1 MCEASLVHMYCRQA
15 VLELSSSQDIPLEPL
30 PIEPH
35 LHHLHMLCC
44 AHFAEPLPDCLT
56 VSENVNLARD
66 PQHALL
72 TVQGSLLD
80 NFFQSTEN
88 FLKQLEQIVES
99 FSNAGQLVMLTEKL
113 LQCLHNSPKQ
123 CGHLEIKLGETKE
136 NSDIHFPSAAFLYV
150 SCLATEP
157 PVVSK
162 QTWVQI
168 FCYKGGQGKA
178 GRQQLQEVIQY
189 PSEAPPHFP
198 SVLLP
203 FDRVHVKILGCS
215 ASANTSL
222 VFHALPPNLLLAL
235 AFSTVL
241 MQVKQT
247 SEQLTQSL
255 QVCFNRWEH
264 FLKRYDAPSP
274 LKQTVFQL
282 LSKLS
287 CTEPSLRTSADFVTN
302 LQSELKQL
310 YEKEVT
316 FFQSSSSSNKGKTKA
331 SLTFPPKDYLTC
343 GGTGRFSNYL
353 QSLVELYL
361 TISRDQGVEKTE
373 VEPKKKPSKAK
384 KSTPAAATATA
395 AKEETKDWLN
405 KLSHTVESLLPLE
418 EKSLSISNNSY
429 FDQALTASLPVKI
442 HNRLLVV
449 TGLPTALPCC
459 EMRNHIQK
467 LTVSH
472 GGLYRNELYVA
483 SEKRIVPATPDD
495 DVESLSRLLAG
506 EKDKQEEAQAADGDV
521 KADEKDPDDGSN
533 DDTKGSTKDNKPGG
547 TGSDKQVDIPLG
559 HAILE
564 VSSSVR
570 LHQIKSAI
578 LSSSLLKVEGG
589 NLAVHTVSDQL
600 QCSSNSHNN
609 ILHSYLRSKLCS
621 SDQCLHPHVKQL
633 FTRVFNSSIKESST
647 DDKQQSTAGASKASI
662 CDNNICNLLKRFL
675 NGYRG
680 KTILADILNELY
692 GDQTA
697 QDGGLLPV
705 QKFLD
710 WVSKQCWDNVTQ
722 VWSGLL
728 AIGYNLHFER

>member
-1 MCEASLVHMYCRQA
+1 MS
-15 VLELSSSQDIPLEPL
+15 LEPL

-35 LHHLHMLCC
+35 LQHLHMLSCS
-44 AHFAEPLPDCLT
+44 HFAEPLPDCLT
-56 VSENVNLARD
+56 VSENVNLAHH

-72 TVQGSLLD
+72 TVQGTLLD
-80 NFFQSTEN
+80 SFFHSADMY
-88 FLKQLEQIVES
+88 LKQLEQVVES
-99 FSNAGQLVMLTEKL
+99 FTKAGQLVVLTERL

-136 NSDIHFPSAAFLYV
+136 NTDIYFPSAAFLYV
-150 SCLATEP
+150 SCLSTEP
-157 PVVSK
+157 SAASK
-162 QTWVQI
+162 QSWVQV

-189 PSEAPPHFP
+189 PSESPPHFP
-198 SVLLP
+198 TVLLP

-215 ASANTSL
+215 ASANTTL

-235 AFSTVL
+235 SFSTVL
-241 MQVKQT
+241 LWVRQT
-247 SEQLTQSL
+247 TEQLTQSL
-255 QVCFNRWEH
+255 QICFNRWEH

-274 LKQTVFQL
+274 LKQSVFQL
-282 LSKLS
+282 LSQLS
-287 CTEPSLRTSADFVTN
+287 CTASSIKASSDFVTN

-316 FFQSSSSSNKGKTKA
+316 FFQSSSSSSSSSSSKGKTKA
-331 SLTFPPKDYLTC
+331 LLSFPPKDYLTN

-353 QSLVELYL
+353 QSLLELYL
-361 TISRDQGVEKTE
+361 IVNRDRGMEKTE
-373 VEPKKKPSKAK
+373 VEPKKKPIKGK
-384 KSTPAAATATA
+384 KSASATAT
-395 AKEETKDWLN
+395 KEEAKDWLT
-405 KLSHTVESLLPLE
+405 KISHIVESLLPLE
-418 EKSLSISNNSY
+418 ERTCSTSSNAY
-429 FDQALTASLPVKI
+429 FDQALTLSLPVKI

-449 TGLPTALPCC
+449 TGLPTGVTCDDI
-459 EMRNHIQK
+459 RSHIQK
-467 LTVSH
+467 LTASH
-472 GGLYRNELYVA
+472 GGLYHNELYVA

-506 EKDKQEEAQAADGDV
+506 EKDKQEGASAADGDV
-521 KADEKDPDDGSN
+521 KSDEKVTDDGARN
-533 DDTKGSTKDNKPGG
+533 DDTKGGTKESKHGDTGG
-547 TGSDKQVDIPLG
+547 VTRDDKQVDIPLG

-564 VSSSVR
+564 ITSSVR
-570 LHQIKSAI
+570 LQQIKSAI

-589 NLAVHTVSDQL
+589 DLAVHTVSDQL

-609 ILHSYLRSKLCS
+609 ILHSYLKSKLCAS
-621 SDQCLHPHVKQL
+621 QDCLHPHVKEL
-633 FTRVFNSSIKESST
+633 FMKVFNSSVKEST
-647 DDKQQSTAGASKASI
+647 ADGTGDKQSVTGASKASI
-662 CDNNICNLLKRFL
+662 CDNSPCNLFKRFL

-692 GDQTA
+692 GEQTA

-705 QKFLD
+705 EKFLA

>member
-1 MCEASLVHMYCRQA
+1 MYCRQA
-15 VLELSSSQDIPLEPL
+15 VLELSSSQYMSLEPL

-35 LHHLHMLCC
+35 LQHLHMLCC
-44 AHFAEPLPDCLT
+44 SYFAEPLPDCLT
-56 VSENVNLARD
+56 VSENVNLAHN

-72 TVQGSLLD
+72 AVQGTLLD
-80 NFFQSTEN
+80 NFFHSADM
-88 FLKQLEQIVES
+88 FLKQTEQVVES
-99 FSNAGQLVMLTEKL
+99 FTKAEQLVLLTEKL

-136 NSDIHFPSAAFLYV
+136 NTDIHFPSAAFLYV

-157 PVVSK
+157 PAVSK
-162 QTWVQI
+162 QMWVQV

-189 PSEAPPHFP
+189 PSESPPHFP
-198 SVLLP
+198 TVLLP
-203 FDRVHVKILGCS
+203 FDRVHVKMLGCT
-215 ASANTSL
+215 ASANTTL

-235 AFSTVL
+235 AFSAVL
-241 MQVKQT
+241 LRVRQT

-255 QVCFNRWEH
+255 QMCFNRWEH

-274 LKQTVFQL
+274 LKQSVFQL
-282 LSKLS
+282 LSQLS
-287 CTEPSLRTSADFVTN
+287 CTTPSIKTSSDLVTS

-316 FFQSSSSSNKGKTKA
+316 FFQSSSGSSGSKGKTKV
-331 SLTFPPKDYLTC
+331 SLSFPPKDYLTD

-353 QSLVELYL
+353 QSLLELYL
-361 TISRDQGVEKTE
+361 VINRDHGVEKTE
-373 VEPKKKPSKAK
+373 AELKKKTSKGK
-384 KSTPAAATATA
+384 KSAAATA
-395 AKEETKDWLN
+395 AKEETKDWLT
-405 KLSHTVESLLPLE
+405 KVSHIVESLLPLE
-418 EKSLSISNNSY
+418 ERSCSTSSNAY
-429 FDQALTASLPVKI
+429 FDQTLTLSLPVKI

-449 TGLPTALPCC
+449 TGLPTGISCDDI
-459 EMRNHIQK
+459 RSHIQK

-472 GGLYRNELYVA
+472 GGLYRSELYVA

-506 EKDKQEEAQAADGDV
+506 EKDKQEGASAADGDV
-521 KADEKDPDDGSN
+521 KLDEKVIDDGAGN
-533 DDTKGSTKDNKPGG
+533 DDTKGGTKESKHGDTGG
-547 TGSDKQVDIPLG
+547 VSRDDKQIDIPLG
-559 HAILE
+559 HVILE

-589 NLAVHTVSDQL
+589 DLAVHTVSDQL

-609 ILHSYLRSKLCS
+609 ILHSYLKGKLCAS
-621 SDQCLHPHVKQL
+621 QHCLHPHVKEL
-633 FTRVFNSSIKESST
+633 FIKVFNSSIKEST
-647 DDKQQSTAGASKASI
+647 VDGTGDKQSITGASKASI
-662 CDNNICNLLKRFL
+662 CDNSPCNLFKRFL

-692 GDQTA
+692 GEQTA

-705 QKFLD
+705 EKFLD
-710 WVSKQCWDNVTQ
+710 WVTKQCWDNVTQ

-728 AIGYNLHFER
+728 VIGYNLHFER

>member
-66 PQHALL
+66 PRHALL
-72 TVQGSLLD
+72 AVQGSLLD
-80 NFFQSTEN
+80 NFFQATEN
-88 FLKQLEQIVES
+88 FLKQLEQILET
-99 FSNAGQLVMLTEKL
+99 FSKAGQLVVLTEKL

-162 QTWVQI
+162 QVWVQI

-189 PSEAPPHFP
+189 PSELPSHFP
-198 SVLLP
+198 TVLLP
-203 FDRVHVKILGCS
+203 FDRVHVKVLGCS
-215 ASANTSL
+215 ASANTTL

-241 MQVKQT
+241 LQVRQA
-247 SEQLTQSL
+247 SEQFTQSL

-274 LKQTVFQL
+274 LKLTVFQL
-282 LSKLS
+282 LSQLS
-287 CTEPSLRTSADFVTN
+287 CTGPSIRTSTDFVTS

-316 FFQSSSSSNKGKTKA
+316 FFQSSTSSNKGKTKA
-331 SLTFPPKDYLTC
+331 LLSFPPKDYLTC

-353 QSLVELYL
+353 QSLLELYL
-361 TISRDQGVEKTE
+361 IINRDHSVEKSE
-373 VEPKKKPSKAK
+373 VESKKKSNKAK
-384 KSTPAAATATA
+384 KSATAAA

-405 KLSHTVESLLPLE
+405 KLSHTVENLLPLE
-418 EKSLSISNNSY
+418 ERSFSISSNSY

-449 TGLPTALPCC
+449 TGLPTAVPCD
-459 EMRNHIQK
+459 ELKNHIQK
-467 LTVSH
+467 LTISH
-472 GGLYRNELYVA
+472 GGLYHNELYVA

-521 KADEKDPDDGSN
+521 KADEKGPNEAKTDDG
-533 DDTKGSTKDNKPGG
+533 TKGSTKDNKLGD
-547 TGSDKQVDIPLG
+547 TSDRQIDIPLG

-578 LSSSLLKVEGG
+578 LSSSLLQVEGG

-609 ILHSYLRSKLCS
+609 ILHSYLKSKLCS
-621 SDQCLHPHVKQL
+621 SQHCLHPHVKEL
-633 FTRVFNSSIKESST
+633 FTKVFNSSIKESSV
-647 DDKQQSTAGASKASI
+647 DDKQQSTTGASKASI
-662 CDNNICNLLKRFL
+662 CDNNPCNLLKRFL

-692 GDQTA
+692 GDHMA